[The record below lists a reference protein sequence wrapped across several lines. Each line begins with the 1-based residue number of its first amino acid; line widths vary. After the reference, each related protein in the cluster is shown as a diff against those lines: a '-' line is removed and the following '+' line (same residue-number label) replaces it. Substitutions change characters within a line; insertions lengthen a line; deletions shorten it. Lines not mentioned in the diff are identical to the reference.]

1 MALQFQQNKD
11 EIYMFD
17 LKTKYYDIHKIWK
30 VKKYV
35 IHRPW
40 VWRHIV
46 GTFQKVPSYIQRVMV
61 YRYNAKSSH
70 EQMPKSAG

>member
-46 GTFQKVPSYIQRVMV
+46 GTFQKEFLKRSVLHS
-61 YRYNAKSSH
+61 KSDGL
-70 EQMPKSAG
+70 PL